1 MTAFWREGD
10 SAIFAAMALAALVS
24 AIAPTMAGPRVRPKS
39 RSMLVAPLA
48 MPAFGVGTLLTA
60 TTVMAVTAVLKPAP
74 TTSRGTAMAAIE
86 RLVAGMAAS
95 TRSPMPIRAA
105 PAAST
110 QPGLKRCN
118 VLVLT
123 GKSATPMMLSRT
135 NPTAVLSGG
144 NSWMAESRMLVA
156 YAVPR

>member
-1 MTAFWREGD
+1 
-10 SAIFAAMALAALVS
+10 MALAALVS

-110 QPGLKRCN
+110 QPGVEALQRPGADREEHDTHD
-118 VLVLT
+118 VEAGRTRLRS
-123 GKSATPMMLSRT
+123 SA
-135 NPTAVLSGG
+135 AG